1 MSKLQEHLPDSLR
14 DVEDRLACINSDL
27 ERMPQFKRG
36 TPWHLDRVR
45 EKQAL
50 LLSVDRLRTQL
61 RLYAERN

>member
-1 MSKLQEHLPDSLR
+1 MSTLHRHLPASLL
-14 DVEDRLACINSDL
+14 DVEERLGCIDSDL

-50 LLSVDRLRTQL
+50 LTSVDRLRNQVCKL
-61 RLYAERN
+61 AERN